1 MKCHVVLFLA
11 AICGALLGGAV
22 LGGFAAAGAAT
33 VPSGAQRNDGEP
45 ARTVVP
51 FGAERNGSGPDW
63 VEPGPREDM
72 IPFGLLFD
80 SGTPVTDP
88 NFTCGS
94 CYAWSS
100 TYFASS
106 TDYDRTAR
114 RFSVP
119 PGSFATAFRLWWAY
133 GEEGPHPNSA
143 NLGGGPAD
151 FSSISL
157 DLYDTSGPGGA
168 PGAHLATLTG
178 TWTVL
183 DAATHYKEFTLD
195 APFGFA
201 SGDYYVSLRGETALS
216 GYQATLL
223 WLTCAPDDPWID
235 YEDYF
240 NSINGTTSGW
250 ADYPS
255 LPPCYDD
262 LDFGLQVL
270 GGLTPDLVHLD
281 PEDGCINATSPCRT
295 VDFDFERADASAVRG
310 FSVTF
315 RLTDLLLCGGV
326 AGIEEGSYLRGHCG
340 GGCTAFEVIDHLD
353 GTYTVDGAIL
363 GAACG
368 PDSSGTLFSIEVGS
382 ALSSGVGTVEVLQVI
397 VRDCVNHPVPGLAGD
412 DVAIAI
418 DTIAPVP
425 VGDLATVQR
434 KTGNG
439 SGATTAI
446 EVLFSDPGAT
456 AFEVYRA
463 PFGDGSGSSAYAEY
477 DDAGGTPPPA
487 PSYPPGPPWTLTAV
501 TASGEFDT
509 PPHRGFWYYAVFGQD
524 ECGNVSAVS
533 NLTPGCLD
541 YHLGDV
547 SDGATP
553 GQGDNA
559 VLLPDISLLG
569 AHYGSTLVP
578 ADPYGYLDVGP
589 TDDHSVDGLPTT
601 DNRVDFEDIILFAIN
616 YAQVGLT
623 GPTPAGEISWLRG
636 EDGADAIS
644 LRGAPA
650 RDPEPLATWAPEGTA
665 SRDDVPEFHCFLRPT
680 VLCEGVVDDILEIH
694 FDVDSTAVGFN
705 GYELTLH
712 FDPEILEPIGVLE
725 GTLMTGACASRFQN
739 VTTTD
744 STLTFSH
751 VILCA
756 GVSVEGPGR
765 LSTYR
770 FKAVGAGE
778 SEVSISSNPDRLFVD
793 AGLWVWPMHPTDP
806 RQVVYL
812 DEGKTTICVSDPG
825 SAGLEEPGGDPNGPH
840 DPNDGGEPG
849 GPHAGAL
856 APLSLRLVPN
866 PGRDVHVELWGAPA
880 GSAEVE
886 ILGPD
891 GRRLG
896 RRTVLFS
903 AQASVRLALDEIAET
918 ALPAGSYF
926 VRARREG
933 GAEVIEKLVVL
944 R

>member
-1 MKCHVVLFLA
+1 MKPFLP
-11 AICGALLGGAV
+11 LLVAV
-22 LGGFAAAGAAT
+22 LAGAIVGGFTRSGAAT
-33 VPSGAQRNDGEP
+33 LP
-45 ARTVVP
+45 AP
-51 FGAERNGSGPDW
+51 AERHGNGTPWS
-63 VEPGPREDM
+63 EPGSSEDM

-100 TYFASS
+100 TYVASA
-106 TDYDRTAR
+106 TDYDLTAR
-114 RFSVP
+114 RFSVH

-143 NLGGGPAD
+143 NLGGSPAD
-151 FSSISL
+151 FSTISL
-157 DLYDTSGPGGA
+157 DLYDATGTGGA
-168 PGAHLATLTG
+168 PGALVANLTG

-183 DAATHYKEFTLD
+183 DAASHYKEFTLD
-195 APFGFA
+195 DPFGFTA
-201 SGDYYVSLRGETALS
+201 GDYYVSLRGETALS

-223 WLTCAPDDPWID
+223 WLTCAPDDPYVD

-240 NSINGTTSGW
+240 NSINGTTAGW

-295 VDFDFERADASAVRG
+295 VDFDFERADVQPVRG

-315 RLTDLLLCGGV
+315 RLTDLVLCGGV
-326 AGIEEGSYLRGHCG
+326 GGVEEGPYLTGHCG

-363 GAACG
+363 GAGCG
-368 PDSSGTLFSIEVGS
+368 PDSSGTLFSISVGS
-382 ALSSGVGTVEVLQVI
+382 GLSSGVGTVEVLQVI

-418 DTIAPVP
+418 DTVGPAPVA
-425 VGDLATVQR
+425 DLSAIPR

-439 SGATTAI
+439 VGATTAI

-456 AFEVYRA
+456 SFEVYRA
-463 PFGDGSGSSAYAEY
+463 PFGDGSGASGYAEY
-477 DDAGGTPPPA
+477 DDMGGTPPPA
-487 PSYPPGPPWTLTAV
+487 PNYPPGPPWALTSV
-501 TASGEFDT
+501 TTSGQLDT
-509 PPHRGFWYYAVFGQD
+509 PPSRGYWYYAVFGQD
-524 ECGNVSAVS
+524 DCGNVSGVS
-533 NLTPGCLD
+533 NLTSGCLD

-547 SDGATP
+547 SNGTTP

-569 AHYGSTLVP
+569 AHYGSTLGP
-578 ADPYGYLDVGP
+578 SDPYSYLDVGP

-601 DNRVDFEDIILFAIN
+601 DDRIDFEDIILFAIN
-616 YAQVGLT
+616 YAQVSLT
-623 GPTPAGEISWLRG
+623 GPLPGDESGRPSVPAFAQGPGQGPGRAPVSAPGLEPGEGPAQGRG
-636 EDGADAIS
+636 E
-644 LRGAPA
+644 
-650 RDPEPLATWAPEGTA
+650 
-665 SRDDVPEFHCFLRPT
+665 VPEFHCFLRPT
-680 VLCEGVVDDILEIH
+680 VLCEALVEDILEVH
-694 FDVDSTAVGFN
+694 FEVDSTAMGFN

-712 FDPEILEPIGVLE
+712 FDPAILEPLGVVE
-725 GTLMTGACASRFQN
+725 GTLMTDACVSRFQN

-751 VILCA
+751 VVLCA
-756 GVSVEGPGR
+756 GVSLDGPGR

-770 FKAVGAGE
+770 FRAVGAGE
-778 SEVSISSNPDRLFVD
+778 SEIRIASDPDRLFVD
-793 AGLWVWPMHPTDP
+793 AGLWVWPLHPTDP
-806 RQVVYL
+806 RQVVFL

-825 SAGLEEPGGDPNGPH
+825 SAGVEGPLDEADVDP
-840 DPNDGGEPG
+840 
-849 GPHAGAL
+849 L
-856 APLSLRLVPN
+856 ASSVPLSLRLVPN
-866 PGRDVHVELWGAPA
+866 PGRDVRIELRGAPA
-880 GSAEVE
+880 GWVEVE
-886 ILGPD
+886 LLGPD
-891 GRRLG
+891 GRRLA
-896 RRTVLFS
+896 RRNLMLS
-903 AQASVRLALDEIAET
+903 PQANASLSIEELAGPE
-918 ALPAGSYF
+918 LPAGSYF
-926 VRARREG
+926 VRARRDG
-933 GAEVIEKLVVL
+933 GVEVVEKLVVL